1 MVVIYCSTFG
11 LRYFYKVSALLL
23 RNSSPLRTARK
34 DNRKVILFCFCA
46 VGPWRGKVNHFVVT
60 CQLSD
65 ALVSKAHTP
74 HSIATSLRDHTFP
87 LCKLIALLVARMA
100 LLT

>member
-34 DNRKVILFCFCA
+34 DNRKVVLFLFLYGWTVA
-46 VGPWRGKVNHFVVT
+46 WQGEPLRGNV
-60 CQLSD
+60 
-65 ALVSKAHTP
+65 P
-74 HSIATSLRDHTFP
+74 IE
-87 LCKLIALLVARMA
+87 
-100 LLT
+100 